1 MKKNNIFSFR
11 TKQVK
16 ISFLKI
22 PETKLLEKCSE
33 VAMTF
38 TQSNDETISQAVKAM
53 QSLDVDDQ
61 LALFYFIY
69 KEMGSSV
76 TPAAPG
82 ASTVGTDIA
91 EGLFNQVKDMPHEQQ
106 LQFQRDLINKGDTE
120 YTRMYGS
127 MSDTTKL
134 LVWYRLSQG
143 MDNGTIIPM
152 PSDYQLSS
160 QSQELLNQV
169 KGLGFE
175 QQITLFRDYV
185 GPMGAEPKQGAEI

>member
-1 MKKNNIFSFR
+1 
-11 TKQVK
+11 
-16 ISFLKI
+16 
-22 PETKLLEKCSE
+22 
-33 VAMTF
+33 MTF
-38 TQSNDETISQAVKAM
+38 TQSNDGNLAQSVQAM

-69 KEMGSSV
+69 KEMGNSI

-91 EGLFNQVKDMPHEQQ
+91 EGLYNQVKDLSHDEQ
-106 LQFQRDLINKGDTE
+106 LQLQRDLINKADNQ

-134 LVWYRLSQG
+134 LFWYRLSQG
-143 MDNGTIIPM
+143 MDSGTIIPM

-169 KGLGFE
+169 KGLGYE
-175 QQITLFRDYV
+175 EQITLFRDYV
-185 GPMGAEPKQGAEI
+185 SPMGAEPKQGAEI